1 MLCLGNFFYT
11 VTRSRNCKL
20 VKKFRHLTDESEHT
34 NFAVLCHEVLVIA
47 GLVPST
53 ITGSATPLTCDPVP
67 SSDGHVKLSLRK
79 GFSSPHRDRIRKR
92 LEFVSKGKFEMKRK
106 YVAQMKD
113 LNARHHKTVKYLNQE
128 TVEKLQCSSSG
139 PLQKEGKTFLPETRM
154 FVYDA
159 IISHVMTRNVQILL
173 GKFAQRCGLMMDI
186 VPHRTTIEMMVR
198 ELGVVADLQAAE
210 MVMTNTD
217 LTLGFDATTQESVHI
232 NSVHITS
239 KYGCN
244 VIAVHQLAGGTA
256 EDYMHHIDD
265 SVKRLA
271 EVYSSFYM
279 NLDYEACRRCMIA
292 NIANTMTDCAAV
304 NHATIVRVCEIWG
317 KTLNE
322 LNCHLH
328 PLDTI
333 ASAARSALK
342 ELESGKGKLF
352 GRDCIAGNIVVQMN
366 KFRFKDGKGD
376 PRGCHNIDAEQ
387 IMGMFSAAKNNAPNA
402 TLNYPSSKIRAQRN
416 AVVDYLDSLNQEK
429 RNKVIQIS
437 RTTRRKQ
444 RQASRR
450 RSLQIREDLSQRI
463 ALKREKTATA
473 EKN

>member
-1 MLCLGNFFYT
+1 
-11 VTRSRNCKL
+11 
-20 VKKFRHLTDESEHT
+20 
-34 NFAVLCHEVLVIA
+34 
-47 GLVPST
+47 
-53 ITGSATPLTCDPVP
+53 
-67 SSDGHVKLSLRK
+67 
-79 GFSSPHRDRIRKR
+79 
-92 LEFVSKGKFEMKRK
+92 
-106 YVAQMKD
+106 
-113 LNARHHKTVKYLNQE
+113 
-128 TVEKLQCSSSG
+128 
-139 PLQKEGKTFLPETRM
+139 
-154 FVYDA
+154 
-159 IISHVMTRNVQILL
+159 
-173 GKFAQRCGLMMDI
+173 
-186 VPHRTTIEMMVR
+186 
-198 ELGVVADLQAAE
+198 

-217 LTLGFDATTQESVHI
+217 LMLGFDATTQEGVHI

-244 VIAVHQLAGGTA
+244 VIAVDQLAGGTA

-265 SVKRLA
+265 TVKRLA

-292 NIANTMTDCAAV
+292 NIMTDRAAV

-376 PRGCHNIDAEQ
+376 PRGFVNFLDDEGLPRGLIPRYRGNRLHILFHICGTLRLLCPLFANCILWWTPGIDLASDVARDEMSVLGLIGKLLSGPWMTKFYTAPEKQ
-387 IMGMFSAAKNNAPNA
+387 VSHVEGITIVRDVLKTLKAYVANPELVLTTKTDFFRNPLDMADPTLMKLQQCPDSEMMFFKMVKAC
-402 TLNYPSSKIRAQRN
+402 LPS
-416 AVVDYLDSLNQEK
+416 
-429 RNKVIQIS
+429 VI
-437 RTTRRKQ
+437 TVLE
-444 RQASRR
+444 RQYDILHYGHHR
-450 RSLQIREDLSQRI
+450 QTE
-463 ALKREKTATA
+463 TG
-473 EKN
+473 N